1 MELRTILFGYKKEQ
15 FAYFIEET
23 EAQLVREIFT
33 RYISGETLLQIA
45 NDFTVRQVTY
55 YKGKNTWNKNAIRRI
70 IENEHY
76 CGDMFSKG
84 TTELVL
90 KAPKT
95 KTSVRKVFLPKTV
108 ALMLAERKKQI
119 DELKELFGEEYSD
132 YTRR

>member
-1 MELRTILFGYKKEQ
+1 MLDFPNS
-15 FAYFIEET
+15 IEHNDAHFFRCT
-23 EAQLVREIFT
+23 VSSIFT
-33 RYISGETLLQIA
+33 
-45 NDFTVRQVTY
+45 FP
-55 YKGKNTWNKNAIRRI
+55 
-70 IENEHY
+70 H
-76 CGDMFSKG
+76 MFSKG

>member
-1 MELRTILFGYKKEQ
+1 MHSIRCSLQKSLLLNFSRW
-15 FAYFIEET
+15 ANIEP
-23 EAQLVREIFT
+23 LD
-33 RYISGETLLQIA
+33 ISGETLLQIA